1 MTEKTKREVLWLRR
15 FLGEEEEGLT
25 GECTMPGCHNK
36 IYEGQECFTDDSE
49 NIFCSAEC
57 VFEWYGIKKK

>member
-1 MTEKTKREVLWLRR
+1 MGVRAEREKLWLRR
-15 FLGEEEEGLT
+15 FLGVEEEQLL

-36 IYEGQECFTDDSE
+36 IYTEQECFVDDSE

-57 VFEWYGIKKK
+57 VFDWYGIKKR